1 MKKKVCVS
9 FDYSEDAKYRNLLKA
24 WNENPKFDFNISDK
38 TPDEINTEDYSRV
51 KAVLTTRIKDADYL
65 MVVVGKKSDTKHPRS
80 SEIGEKNWQ
89 IWEIKKAK
97 EIGKKLVAVKIDRTY
112 ISPDELKYSS
122 TTWAMS
128 FTKDAVINALN
139 DK

>member
-9 FDYSEDAKYRNLLKA
+9 FDYSEDALYRNLLKA
-24 WNENPKFDFNISDK
+24 WNANPNFEFGVSDK
-38 TPDEINTEDYSRV
+38 TPDEINTNDYGRV

-65 MVVVGKKSDTKHPRS
+65 MVVVGKKSDTRHPRS

-97 EIGKKLVAVKIDRTY
+97 EWNKKLVAVKIDSTY
-112 ISPDELKYSS
+112 LSPDELKNSGA
-122 TTWAMS
+122 TWAMS
-128 FTKDAVINALN
+128 FNLEGITKALN
-139 DK
+139 AK

>member
-24 WNENPKFDFNISDK
+24 WNENPNFDFNISDK

-51 KAVLTTRIKDADYL
+51 KAVLTTRIKEADYL
-65 MVVVGKKSDTKHPRS
+65 MVVVGKKSDTRHPRS

-97 EIGKKLVAVKIDRTY
+97 ELNKKLVAVKIDSTY
-112 ISPDELKYSS
+112 VSPDELKNSGAS
-122 TTWAMS
+122 WAMS
-128 FTKDAVINALN
+128 FTKDAIINALN
-139 DK
+139 AK

>member
-1 MKKKVCVS
+1 MKKTVCVS

-24 WNENPKFDFNISDK
+24 WNENPNFDFNISDK

-51 KAVLTTRIKDADYL
+51 KAVLTTRIKEANYL

-80 SEIGEKNWQ
+80 TEIGEKNWQ

-97 EIGKKLVAVKIDRTY
+97 ELGRKLVAVKIDNTY
-112 ISPDELKYSS
+112 ISPDELKNSGAA
-122 TTWAMS
+122 WAMS
-128 FTKDAVINALN
+128 FSKDSIINALN
-139 DK
+139 SK